1 MSASTMGRSL
11 VMAAVGLL
19 LSACGESGS
28 SSPGSVDA
36 AEQTAAPE
44 TSTVSA
50 PENAG
55 SASGAGATSSAS
67 NSGSSSAGSSGTTA
81 SPIGFA
87 YLASAS
93 GIYCYAIDASDGGL
107 QSLNTPLCD
116 AGELSAVATDP
127 LGQFVYAVVPGTG
140 PVSGSMAGNVPGTVR
155 AYQLDS
161 STGALT
167 RLTPDI
173 AAGMGP
179 ASITVDPKGRFVY
192 VVNSVDDD
200 VSAYAINAATG
211 ALTAVPG
218 SPFATGHLP
227 NTVIIDPSGSFLYT
241 ADNGS
246 NDVWGFAIDPSSGA
260 LAVVPGSPFPTG
272 NAMSITID
280 PAGKFVFVANLLTA
294 DVSAFTINHQT
305 GTLSAV
311 AGSPFSAG
319 CTSPLQAQPGAAF
332 GSACRLTSLAVDA
345 SGAFLYA
352 TGSSSNTISGFAI
365 DPTSG
370 ALESL
375 AGSPFAVAPWPYA
388 VTMSGG
394 FLYVSYNDVV
404 GAVSTYTIDPSSGV
418 FTPIEGSDATV
429 TAGTGGT
436 WGLAIAP

>member
-1 MSASTMGRSL
+1 M
-11 VMAAVGLL
+11 MAAAGLL

-36 AEQTAAPE
+36 AQQTAAAG
-44 TSTVSA
+44 TSTVST
-50 PENAG
+50 PESAG
-55 SASGAGATSSAS
+55 SASSGAGTT
-67 NSGSSSAGSSGTTA
+67 NSGSSSGSSSGISSGATA
-81 SPIGFA
+81 TSFA
-87 YLASAS
+87 YVASIS

-116 AGELSAVATDP
+116 SGPLPAVATDP
-127 LGQFVYAVVPGTG
+127 LGQFVYAVDPGTG
-140 PVSGSMAGNVPGTVR
+140 PEPGSMTANVPGTVR
-155 AYQLDS
+155 AYQIDS

-167 RLTPDI
+167 RLAPDI
-173 AAGMGP
+173 AAGMAP
-179 ASITVDPKGRFVY
+179 ISITVDPKGRFVY
-192 VVNSVDDD
+192 VVNSGADS
-200 VSAYAINAATG
+200 VSAYVINAATG

-227 NTVIIDPSGSFLYT
+227 NTVVIDPSGSFLYT
-241 ADNGS
+241 ADDGS
-246 NDVWGFAIDPSSGA
+246 DDVWGFAIDPSSGA

-272 NAMSITID
+272 NATSITID

-294 DVSAFTINHQT
+294 DVSAFAINHQT

-332 GSACRLTSLAVDA
+332 GNACRLTSLAVDA

-370 ALESL
+370 ALASL
-375 AGSPFAVAPWPYA
+375 AGSPFTVAPWPYS
-388 VTMSGG
+388 VTASGG

-404 GAVSTYTIDPSSGV
+404 GAISTYTIDPSSGV
-418 FTPIEGSDATV
+418 FTPVEGSNATA
-429 TAGTGGT
+429 TAATGGT